1 VAPASAPL
9 RSLPRPSMVA
19 CLTLSQR
26 SLRFE
31 SFYLQY

>member
-26 SLRFE
+26 SLTLRI
-31 SFYLQY
+31 L